1 MLDFA
6 DAYLMQVSSFSF
18 VLQLS
23 RLKLMYLKYPYYQM
37 FQKHALIFRD
47 IGSVEFV
54 AIVNEDKYKSLM
66 S

>member
-1 MLDFA
+1 MVDFA

-23 RLKLMYLKYPYYQM
+23 RLKLMFLKYPSYQM
-37 FQKHALIFRD
+37 FQKHAVIFRD

-54 AIVNEDKYKSLM
+54 AIVNEDTYKSLM